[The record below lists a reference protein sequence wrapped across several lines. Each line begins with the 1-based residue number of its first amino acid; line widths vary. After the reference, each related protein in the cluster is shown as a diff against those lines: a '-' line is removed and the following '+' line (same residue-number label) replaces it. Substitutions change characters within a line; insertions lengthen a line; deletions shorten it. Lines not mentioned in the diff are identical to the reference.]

1 MDQLDF
7 ISMTLVGDDR
17 KLANA
22 SARFYFDYT
31 SRG

>member
-7 ISMTLVGDDR
+7 ISITLVGDDR

-22 SARFYFDYT
+22 SARFYFYHI
-31 SRG
+31 SR